1 MIYRTVREWERI
13 DYGTDKTE
21 IPEAQANRIATV
33 ARTSRFSGRGEE
45 GVLEHGRKGLRAR
58 GIVGVIAAP
67 GCQLEILP
75 KIEGSGEGDVKN
87 TTLRKRLIHM
97 LAVAYDLPIDDG
109 DMTRLDWQNDTIL
122 ELLIRL
128 FCKKLTEAVRLGMPR
143 QYIEHADDLPAMRG
157 RLDINRQFSLL
168 AASPQK
174 LACQFDDFSPD
185 TALNQV
191 MRATVTKLARL
202 TTASQNQRF
211 LRELSFAYAEVADI
225 PTTTAY
231 NLCNRIMLDRTNQ
244 RWKNLLALAR
254 LFLSARHQQTRSG
267 AIDGYSM
274 LFEMSALFE
283 KYVAKILT
291 HTLAGTEF
299 RVTTQGGQKYCLYE
313 EDTGRFK
320 TRPDIIIRQGEQSVL
335 IIDTKWKRIKPRIED
350 PKQGVSQADV
360 YQLMAYG
367 RLYDCPNVM
376 LLYPHHAELLSEPIP
391 QRYSIAER
399 DAEESL
405 IVATLNLSGA
415 RDEHKEALWK
425 IINEYL
431 LNLSA
436 VQNQNIKENT
446 SAFSH

>member
-1 MIYRTVREWERI
+1 M
-13 DYGTDKTE
+13 
-21 IPEAQANRIATV
+21 
-33 ARTSRFSGRGEE
+33 
-45 GVLEHGRKGLRAR
+45 
-58 GIVGVIAAP
+58 IAAP
-67 GCQLEILP
+67 SCQLEILP
-75 KIEGSGEGDVKN
+75 KIEGSGEDGVTDAI
-87 TTLRKRLIHM
+87 LRNRLIHM
-97 LAVAYDLPIDDG
+97 LAVAHDLPIDDG
-109 DMTRLDWQNDTIL
+109 DITHLAWQNDTIL

-128 FCKKLTEAVRLGMPR
+128 FCKKLTDAVRLGMPR

-191 MRATVTKLARL
+191 MRATVVKLARL
-202 TTASQNQRF
+202 TTASQNQRS

-231 NLCNRIMLDRTNQ
+231 SLCNRIMLDRTNQ
-244 RWKNLLALAR
+244 RWKNLLSLAR
-254 LFLSARHQQTRSG
+254 LFLSDRHQQTSSG

-291 HTLAGTEF
+291 RALAGTEF
-299 RVTTQGGQKYCLYE
+299 RVSTQGGQKYCLYVGG
-313 EDTGRFK
+313 TGRFK
-320 TRPDIIIRQGEQSVL
+320 TRPDIIIRQGEQPIL
-335 IIDTKWKRIKPRIED
+335 IIDTKWKRIKPRIDD

-376 LLYPHHAELLSEPIP
+376 LLYPHHAELLSEPIH
-391 QRYSIAER
+391 QCYSIAED

-405 IVATLNLSGA
+405 IVATLNLSDL
-415 RDEHKEALWK
+415 RDKHKEALRE
-425 IINEYL
+425 IINAYL
-431 LNLSA
+431 SNLSA
-436 VQNQNIKENT
+436 VRNQNIKENI